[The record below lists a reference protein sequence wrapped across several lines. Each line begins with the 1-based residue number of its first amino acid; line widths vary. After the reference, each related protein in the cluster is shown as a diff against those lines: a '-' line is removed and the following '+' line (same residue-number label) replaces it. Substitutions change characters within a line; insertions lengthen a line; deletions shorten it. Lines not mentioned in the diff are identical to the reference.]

1 MALEN
6 ACFQQHGRGYFAFK
20 HLLGCS
26 DNRTLPLVTKICNT
40 RAKQLS
46 MAATAR
52 VIWLYACVRY
62 WPYQGVGR
70 CTSLLSVGI
79 NSMSFQATNR
89 LQVDKV
95 QTAGCFSVQPLLR
108 IFVGVTGVTQKQ
120 PKKLLNQSI
129 HTKKCRNTSKVSLLY
144 IFYKRKGTI

>member
-26 DNRTLPLVTKICNT
+26 DNRTWPLVTKICNT
-40 RAKQLS
+40 RAKPLS
-46 MAATAR
+46 MAATAP

-62 WPYQGVGR
+62 WPYHGVGR

-79 NSMSFQATNR
+79 NSMGFQATNR

-95 QTAGCFSVQPLLR
+95 QTAGCFSVQPLLC
-108 IFVGVTGVTQKQ
+108 IFVGATGATQKQ

-129 HTKKCRNTSKVSLLY
+129 HTKKRRNTSKVSLLY